1 MSKSKANS
9 SIKKLLDHLAQKG
22 LLHQLELSDEDIADS
37 IWLALQMGVGEVTPQ
52 KKPDN
57 KQGQSIPIEIQ
68 EIESEK
74 PVIDSEK
81 SIDVITQDSPPI
93 EQQTTRLTK
102 GFPFQVPA
110 APALQTPLSI
120 NRALRPLMRKVPS
133 ATKRMLDEEAT
144 VNRIAERDIW
154 QPVTKPQPER
164 WLTLELV
171 IEESSSSFIWREL
184 VDDLQQLLE
193 NQGAFQTM
201 RLWQVST
208 QDGQHLQLVR
218 RRKRGQSGRRYHS
231 HRELI
236 HPSGRG
242 LILLVSDCVSE
253 LWKNALIYPWL
264 KDWSEKQP
272 IAIVQLFPE
281 RLWNST
287 QLARGRK
294 LFTTA
299 FTPGVANP
307 QLVLKDYPRWLP
319 LDWQNTLLVPVVTLE
334 PEVLKQWS
342 GVVAGVGQAQI
353 SAFLF
358 DLAFIKQQIAQVNPQ
373 SSEGRPGKGN
383 PEEVETESGAEN
395 ETEAINIRGQAEALV
410 SRFFATAS
418 EPAKSLAT
426 MMAAAPVSMPV
437 VNLIRKT
444 LLKEVE
450 PVHVA
455 EFYMGGL
462 LKPIVEN
469 EDGQFRVYDFWPG
482 VRQVLNES
490 IGRRRTTEVLD
501 AISQYIAEKI
511 DRPIRSF
518 AALLA
523 LLPQYSE
530 KEQAQI
536 FPFAQVAVEVLQN
549 LGGEYAE
556 LAEEVADNLAK
567 LDRLPLSDEEDKPFE
582 PILSSCTFEVVTIEL
597 EETRT
602 VEFVVATLERQSQV
616 RLWWEF
622 WKSPEKWVIKR
633 RKRQATSI
641 IEVLPEGLELELME
655 IPGGTFLMGTDDQE
669 IERLCKKYDSDWFRA
684 ERPQHRVTIE
694 PFSMGRYPITQAQWK
709 AIAQRTDLKV
719 NIDLEPNP
727 SSFKDDPPQPPLQEG
742 ERAKTRWDRPVE
754 TVNWYQAKEFCA
766 RLSKLT
772 GKPYRLPTEAEWE
785 YACRAGTTTP
795 FHFGE
800 TITGDLANYNAS
812 YTYESEP
819 KGEYR
824 DQTTPVGYF
833 QAANAFGLFDMHG
846 NVWEWCQD
854 DWHDN
859 YEGAP
864 ADGRAWI
871 DTQNLHG
878 DNQSF
883 SVKNNDNKS
892 NKVIRGGSWDTD
904 PYDCRCAI
912 RFYSYPRDDDG
923 NVGLRVVSAPPRT

>member
-1 MSKSKANS
+1 
-9 SIKKLLDHLAQKG
+9 
-22 LLHQLELSDEDIADS
+22 
-37 IWLALQMGVGEVTPQ
+37 
-52 KKPDN
+52 
-57 KQGQSIPIEIQ
+57 SIPLEIQ

-74 PVIDSEK
+74 PPTDSEK
-81 SIDVITQDSPPI
+81 IIDVITKESPPI
-93 EQQTTRLTK
+93 ETETTRLTK

-110 APALQTPLSI
+110 APALQTPLSL

-133 ATKRMLDEEAT
+133 ATKRILDEEAT

-171 IEESSSSFIWREL
+171 IEESRSSFIWREL

-201 RLWQVST
+201 RLWQVSS
-208 QDGQHLQLVR
+208 QNGQHLQLVR
-218 RRKRGQSGRRYHS
+218 RRKKGQSGRRYHS

-242 LILLVSDCVSE
+242 LILLVSDCVSDI
-253 LWKNALIYPWL
+253 WKNALIYPWL

-272 IAIVQLFPE
+272 VAIVQLFPE

-294 LFTTA
+294 LFITA
-299 FTPGVANP
+299 LTPGVANS

-342 GVVAGVGQAQI
+342 GVVAGVGQSQI

-358 DLAFIKQQIAQVNPQ
+358 DLAFIKQQISQVNRQ
-373 SSEGRPGKGN
+373 NFDGRPRKAIPKG
-383 PEEVETESGAEN
+383 VETESGAEN
-395 ETEAINIRGQAEALV
+395 ETETINIRGQAEVLV
-410 SRFFATAS
+410 ERFFATAS

-444 LLKEVE
+444 LLKEVA

-469 EDGQFRVYDFWPG
+469 EDGQFRVYDFCPG

-490 IGRRRTTEVLD
+490 IGRRRTTEVLN

-523 LLPQYSE
+523 LLPQYSQ
-530 KEQAQI
+530 KEQAQL

-549 LGGEYAE
+549 LGGEHAE

-567 LDRLPLSDEEDKPFE
+567 LDRPHLSDEEDKPFE

-602 VEFVVATLERQSQV
+602 VEFVVATIERQSQV

-622 WKSPEKWVIKR
+622 WKSSEKWVIKPL
-633 RKRQATSI
+633 KRQATSI

-655 IPGGTFLMGTDDQE
+655 IPGGTFWMGTDDGE
-669 IERLCKKYDSDWFRA
+669 IERLVKKFDWEYFKR
-684 ERPQHRVTIE
+684 EKPQHLVTLQ
-694 PFSMGRYPITQAQWK
+694 PFSMGRYPITQGQWK
-709 AIAQRTDLKV
+709 AIAEQTNLQV
-719 NIDLEPNP
+719 NTELDPDP
-727 SSFKDDPPQPPLQEG
+727 SQFKDDPPHPILQLGEPP
-742 ERAKTRWDRPVE
+742 K
-754 TVNWYQAKEFCA
+754 
-766 RLSKLT
+766 
-772 GKPYRLPTEAEWE
+772 
-785 YACRAGTTTP
+785 
-795 FHFGE
+795 
-800 TITGDLANYNAS
+800 
-812 YTYESEP
+812 
-819 KGEYR
+819 
-824 DQTTPVGYF
+824 
-833 QAANAFGLFDMHG
+833 
-846 NVWEWCQD
+846 
-854 DWHDN
+854 
-859 YEGAP
+859 
-864 ADGRAWI
+864 
-871 DTQNLHG
+871 
-878 DNQSF
+878 
-883 SVKNNDNKS
+883 
-892 NKVIRGGSWDTD
+892 
-904 PYDCRCAI
+904 
-912 RFYSYPRDDDG
+912 
-923 NVGLRVVSAPPRT
+923 